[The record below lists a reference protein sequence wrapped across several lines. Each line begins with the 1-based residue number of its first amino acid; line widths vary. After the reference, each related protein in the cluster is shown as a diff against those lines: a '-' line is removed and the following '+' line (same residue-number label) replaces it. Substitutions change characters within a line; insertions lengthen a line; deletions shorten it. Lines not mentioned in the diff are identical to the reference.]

1 MGDKKRFLVSGGAG
15 FIGSSL
21 IDLLLE
27 KGHDVLI
34 LDALSWGANLKNL
47 PPDVKVVGGLNGQMV
62 NDIPSGR
69 CVLVVG
75 DVSDAKL
82 VKNLVE
88 LVDGVYHLAAQSVL
102 PDTVVYI
109 NNGQYIRVTTISE
122 LFGEMSKKNQIIF
135 GKDGEQVVE
144 VRDVKVLSWRNG
156 FGVWMPLTAVTRHP
170 YKGEVIRLS
179 QQAGMVCTTPN
190 HSVYDADGN
199 LSRPGDNPEL
209 LSIRRVNWNRRA
221 FVQAIDLA
229 VPGGVNGGE
238 WWHYPHSSPIK
249 VKKYLTGDDLDAF
262 LEFAGAYISEGCAV
276 ENIANGG
283 WTVNISNKDRS
294 WLERMQKNISR
305 FYTGSTCISS
315 SKSGCFNLQ
324 VCGKLIYRVV
334 EHLLGKGSS
343 NKRMPDEIFDFCK
356 EKQDIL
362 LRELYFGDGCVKYAA
377 TDRLG
382 YTTTSQVLAGQ
393 LALLKALRQED
404 FTCAYSLAT
413 ERWANV
419 FRINDCGGYRADL
432 NRSINREPF
441 DGYVYDLSV
450 EGTKKFAAGPGMAV
464 VHNTHVD
471 RSYGDVLPFV
481 NSNVVGSYAM
491 LEAVRA
497 SKYRIRCVFVST
509 DEVYGDVENGFS
521 TETAPLAPRN
531 IYSTLKAGGDL
542 LAQAYAEIFNLDV
555 VIARPAN
562 NYGPRQFEEKL
573 IPKIL
578 TYFSRR
584 DVPGRKIPI
593 FGDGNQVRDWL
604 FVRDT
609 ADGLVALYER
619 GKSGNAYN
627 LGAHQFRTVLEVVQA
642 ISDLIGRDWREH
654 IEHLPDRIRGD
665 RRYALDLSK
674 TQRDI
679 NWKAS
684 TSFEKGL
691 EETVRWYLR

>member
-1 MGDKKRFLVSGGAG
+1 MGDKKRFLVSGACG

-21 IDLLLE
+21 TDLLLE

-88 LVDGVYHLAAQSVL
+88 LVDGVYHLAAQ
-102 PDTVVYI
+102 
-109 NNGQYIRVTTISE
+109 
-122 LFGEMSKKNQIIF
+122 
-135 GKDGEQVVE
+135 
-144 VRDVKVLSWRNG
+144 
-156 FGVWMPLTAVTRHP
+156 
-170 YKGEVIRLS
+170 
-179 QQAGMVCTTPN
+179 
-190 HSVYDADGN
+190 
-199 LSRPGDNPEL
+199 
-209 LSIRRVNWNRRA
+209 
-221 FVQAIDLA
+221 
-229 VPGGVNGGE
+229 
-238 WWHYPHSSPIK
+238 
-249 VKKYLTGDDLDAF
+249 
-262 LEFAGAYISEGCAV
+262 
-276 ENIANGG
+276 
-283 WTVNISNKDRS
+283 
-294 WLERMQKNISR
+294 
-305 FYTGSTCISS
+305 
-315 SKSGCFNLQ
+315 
-324 VCGKLIYRVV
+324 
-334 EHLLGKGSS
+334 
-343 NKRMPDEIFDFCK
+343 
-356 EKQDIL
+356 
-362 LRELYFGDGCVKYAA
+362 
-377 TDRLG
+377 
-382 YTTTSQVLAGQ
+382 
-393 LALLKALRQED
+393 
-404 FTCAYSLAT
+404 
-413 ERWANV
+413 
-419 FRINDCGGYRADL
+419 
-432 NRSINREPF
+432 
-441 DGYVYDLSV
+441 
-450 EGTKKFAAGPGMAV
+450 
-464 VHNTHVD
+464 THVD

-521 TETAPLAPRN
+521 TEAAPLAPRN

-562 NYGPRQFEEKL
+562 NYGPRQFDEKL

-584 DVPGRKIPI
+584 DTPKKKIPI